1 MGRYANVITP
11 SGENLAY
18 GSIDAKDA
26 VIQLIIDDGVADRGH
41 RTNIFLSGYL
51 EMASFFGTHTYY
63 RTEMCQNFVAG
74 TYSLSQPTMAQL
86 MSTFQSEAVTFT
98 TADGQ
103 PASHS
108 GYTQSVRVEYS
119 PPRQLKKT
127 VSRNYTLP
135 NNGGIQP
142 ATKILY

>member
-1 MGRYANVITP
+1 MEDQGPASATGHTGGDGSSPSVRMGRYANVITP

-63 RTEMCQNFVAG
+63 RTEMC
-74 TYSLSQPTMAQL
+74 
-86 MSTFQSEAVTFT
+86 
-98 TADGQ
+98 
-103 PASHS
+103 
-108 GYTQSVRVEYS
+108 
-119 PPRQLKKT
+119 
-127 VSRNYTLP
+127 
-135 NNGGIQP
+135 
-142 ATKILY
+142 